1 VIDSSTQHETVSEL
15 GAQSGDGSMSE
26 AHTVEQ
32 HIFPSARSSSHRKGG
47 GCLALLV
54 SLVLREQGRAV
65 AV

>member
-1 VIDSSTQHETVSEL
+1 MIDSWTRHETVSEL

-26 AHTVEQ
+26 AHTVDVQ
-32 HIFPSARSSSHRKGG
+32 HLFPQPAQLSREGR

-54 SLVLREQGRAV
+54 LVLREQGRAV